1 MVKIE
6 EYDDGEDPSD
16 SKAVL
21 GTFVPRAKPFD
32 GNFSYG
38 LIIPKEEGGPSSS
51 CFNLRSQFIGMGF
64 SSALVEKVLLE
75 NGQDDDNV
83 ILEALLK
90 YSASEEQV
98 RESSSS
104 IEGLFNSDSY
114 EEIQLPSRSSLSECY
129 LNVKPSVITAENRSC
144 LLVMNFSMQEV
155 DSALHKLGKE
165 ASIEELVDCIVTA
178 KASEENQ
185 NNLSESSAMEM
196 YSVAEKTICLL
207 RMGFT
212 ESEVNSA
219 VCNVGLGVPV
229 ELLADWIV
237 THRTI
242 GGTSGRHSAVN
253 SEEHIPSSRSNVKS
267 AAHVPTALTSDASF
281 HYVNKNSAGTFQHGR
296 RSKYI
301 PIEKTCHVN
310 PVHVSPRA
318 RTSSSVNN
326 ESHRSQALPDLP
338 YFIYGSLSELSEGA
352 WKQYSQFLYSI
363 KAEFVNSEFFSS
375 LKRKEGYLHNLPAKT
390 RHHIQ
395 PRTPMSIK
403 GVIPAI
409 QKWWPSWDPRNK
421 LDSTIEANMTE
432 IPRICERMERRVRD
446 SHGVPSLHDQNFVL
460 QQCKQLNLIW
470 VGKNK
475 LSPLEPDQ
483 LERVLGYPINH
494 THLQDLNL
502 SQRLKIMKLCFQTD
516 TIGYILSP
524 LKDLYPDGL
533 RVLSLNTGIGGAE
546 VALNRLGMHFKC
558 VVSIE
563 TSEVNQKIFKRWW
576 DNTHQS
582 GELRQIGG
590 ISKLTL
596 QLLAQLV
603 KDFGG
608 FDLVVGTHLLETYDG
623 LYTNTFFEFYRVLT
637 QLKDI
642 MRL

>member
-1 MVKIE
+1 MVKIG

-32 GNFSYG
+32 GNFSSG
-38 LIIPKEEGGPSSS
+38 LLIPKEEGGPSSS

-64 SSALVEKVLLE
+64 SSALVENVLLE

-83 ILEALLK
+83 ILEALHK
-90 YSASEEQV
+90 YSTSEEQV

-104 IEGLFNSDSY
+104 IGGLFSSDSDK
-114 EEIQLPSRSSLSECY
+114 EIQLPSRSSLSECY

-144 LLVMNFSMQEV
+144 LLGMNFSMQEV

-178 KASEENQ
+178 KASEETQTNF
-185 NNLSESSAMEM
+185 SESSAMEM
-196 YSVAEKTICLL
+196 YSVAGKTICLL

-219 VCNVGLGVPV
+219 VCNVGLEVPV
-229 ELLADWIV
+229 ELLAEWIV
-237 THRTI
+237 THRTV

-253 SEEHIPSSRSNVKS
+253 SEEHISSSRSNVKS
-267 AAHVPTALTSDASF
+267 AARVPTVLTSGASF
-281 HYVNKNSAGTFQHGR
+281 HYVNKNSAGTSQHGR

-318 RTSSSVNN
+318 CTSSSVNN
-326 ESHRSQALPDLP
+326 ESCRPQALPDLP

-352 WKQYSQFLYSI
+352 WKQYSQFLYDI
-363 KAEFVNSEFFSS
+363 KPEFVNSEIFSS
-375 LKRKEGYLHNLPAKT
+375 LKRKESYLHNLPAKT
-390 RHHIQ
+390 RHRIQ
-395 PRTPMSIK
+395 PTAPMSIK
-403 GVIPAI
+403 GVIPAT
-409 QKWWPSWDPRNK
+409 QKGWPSWDPRKK
-421 LDSTIEANMTE
+421 LDSTIEADMTE
-432 IPRICERMERRVRD
+432 IPRICERLERRVRD
-446 SHGVPSLHDQNFVL
+446 SHGVPSLHDQNFIL

-494 THLQDLNL
+494 THLQDLDL
-502 SQRLKIMKLCFQTD
+502 FQRLKIMKLCFQTD

-546 VALNRLGMHFKC
+546 VALNRLGMHLKC

-563 TSEVNQKIFKRWW
+563 TSEVNQKIFKRF
-576 DNTHQS
+576 TREKHH
-582 GELRQIGG
+582 EL
-590 ISKLTL
+590 T
-596 QLLAQLV
+596 
-603 KDFGG
+603 D
-608 FDLVVGTHLLETYDG
+608 Y
-623 LYTNTFFEFYRVLT
+623 N
-637 QLKDI
+637 
-642 MRL
+642 